1 MTCLCCGGI
10 TLYVGNTLG
19 GLREL
24 KLILLLI
31 SILVLMKAI
40 TQRESFVNYI
50 KSCLIFQ
57 IPRFMLISKYCVISP
72 LKVKVIL

>member
-10 TLYVGNTLG
+10 TLDYVGNKLG

-24 KLILLLI
+24 KLIFLLI

-50 KSCLIFQ
+50 TMLYNVITMFN
-57 IPRFMLISKYCVISP
+57 IPNTQVHAH
-72 LKVKVIL
+72 